1 METSKSKAARSE
13 SDAEVENLSF
23 GHDKPPKWVVDV
35 LSQEE
40 ELFYSDDTVDLVQN
54 LRDYLILATESGWD
68 ITELKE
74 NVTPAYVRK
83 HRTCQ
88 LRKVVI

>member
-1 METSKSKAARSE
+1 METSKLKASRSE
-13 SDAEVENLSF
+13 TDAEVENLYF

-35 LSQEE
+35 LSQEQ
-40 ELFYSDDTVDLVQN
+40 ELFYSDDTVDLVQS

-74 NVTPAYVRK
+74 EVTIA
-83 HRTCQ
+83 
-88 LRKVVI
+88 